1 MEFNS
6 YFSVNNEDMPQEPL
20 KSMKKNKGNTRDLP
34 TVTVMSKADPR
45 LKAYQDSLNLYNASV
60 NMGKDISQNL
70 SKGYYKMDLEEV
82 KKGKNTKKEADRR
95 YKSNLDYYNK
105 ALIDPITKGTKPRFG
120 NIYPWDNK
128 SKAYYKMSEDF
139 YNEGLKNNKFT
150 QGMSEGNKEE
160 YESVVR
166 NYKKINALNRK
177 IKPIGVLMNSE
188 LANIPVYKKPVQ
200 PVKYQKLE
208 DMPIESVKK
217 DTLLSLMKKPEIV
230 VKKQNNYEGEDIM
243 LPVPFGG
250 GSSFIGVKKKDG
262 NVEYVKP
269 EDFKRMG
276 VPAYAQE
283 FILKQLA
290 KNEK

>member
-1 MEFNS
+1 
-6 YFSVNNEDMPQEPL
+6 MPQNTL

-45 LKAYQDSLNLYNASV
+45 LKAYQDSLNLYNASI
-60 NMGKDISQNL
+60 NMGK
-70 SKGYYKMDLEEV
+70 KGAEALAKDYYRMDLEEV
-82 KKGKNTKKEADRR
+82 KKGNTTKSEADRR
-95 YKSNLDYYNK
+95 YKKNLDFYNK
-105 ALIDPITKGTKPRFG
+105 TLVDPITKGTKPKFG
-120 NIYPWDNK
+120 GIYKYDKNAADNIVIQEDILNKGIDNYTGDNGTLEK
-128 SKAYYKMSEDF
+128 GYYKQTLKSYKDF
-139 YNEGLKNNKFT
+139 KKLNK
-150 QGMSEGNKEE
+150 
-160 YESVVR
+160 
-166 NYKKINALNRK
+166 K
-177 IKPIGVLMNSE
+177 IKPVNYLGNAE
-188 LANIPVYKKPVQ
+188 LFPIPVYKKPVQ

-230 VKKQNNYEGEDIM
+230 VKKQNNYEGEDVM

>member
-1 MEFNS
+1 
-6 YFSVNNEDMPQEPL
+6 
-20 KSMKKNKGNTRDLP
+20 
-34 TVTVMSKADPR
+34 
-45 LKAYQDSLNLYNASV
+45 
-60 NMGKDISQNL
+60 
-70 SKGYYKMDLEEV
+70 
-82 KKGKNTKKEADRR
+82 
-95 YKSNLDYYNK
+95 
-105 ALIDPITKGTKPRFG
+105 
-120 NIYPWDNK
+120 
-128 SKAYYKMSEDF
+128 MSEDF
-139 YNEGLKNNKFT
+139 YNEGLKNNKFS
-150 QGMSEGNKEE
+150 QGLSEGNKEE

-166 NYKKINALNRK
+166 NYKKINALNKK

-217 DTLLSLMKKPEIV
+217 DTLLSLMKKPEIT
-230 VKKQNNYEGEDIM
+230 VKKQNNYEGEDVM

>member
-60 NMGKDISQNL
+60 NMGKDIADNI
-70 SKGYYKMDLEEV
+70 SKGYHKRDLDWA
-82 KKGKNTKKEADRR
+82 KKGIGTKAQADKR
-95 YKSNLDYYNK
+95 YKNHLKFYREQ
-105 ALIDPITKGTKPRFG
+105 LVDPITKGTKLQYGDIYNWDKKAEESLKKDEEFYKKGLADKNYDYGMATG
-120 NIYPWDNK
+120 N
-128 SKAYYKMSEDF
+128 E
-139 YNEGLKNNKFT
+139 
-150 QGMSEGNKEE
+150 EE
-160 YESVVR
+160 YRSVIN
-166 NYKKINALNRK
+166 NYNKIKKLNK
-177 IKPIGVLMNSE
+177 NIKPIGILHGAE
-188 LANIPVYKKPVQ
+188 LASIPVYKKPVQ

-217 DTLLSLMKKPEIV
+217 DTLLSLMKKPEIT
-230 VKKQNNYEGEDIM
+230 VKKQNNYEGEDVM